1 MQEVFPVWTLEYMVS
16 DCLYARELFG
26 ALDILLRRVSALVL
40 DGGASCFEI
49 RPTVPDDYIL

>member
-1 MQEVFPVWTLEYMVS
+1 MWTLEYMVS